1 MSKNLFCKKNFERKN
16 FQLINFE
23 KFKKTEGPTE
33 NRTRIIGFKV
43 QCANHYTIGP
53 IDNSHFIPKF
63 VLFGQL
69 SVASLMNFKLNDLL
83 KVQKNEFS
91 DE

>member
-53 IDNSHFIPKF
+53 IDISHPLPFYKPNLQKIF
-63 VLFGQL
+63 
-69 SVASLMNFKLNDLL
+69 SLILLANLLGTRILN
-83 KVQKNEFS
+83 
-91 DE
+91 